1 MSLHDCELCG
11 SADAIEVPFA
21 RLYTGDQPIHICCG
35 CGFVFIRE
43 RRSAREIA
51 DSWSGLYDGTYSP
64 RSPAV
69 LARLTYVAETIRQT
83 IRPAGKSVCDIGAGD
98 GSFLEMMRAMCA
110 RPFGIEPSSASERM
124 YKLVIP
130 HFVGTIEEFPGG
142 LFDIVTI
149 LWTLE
154 NCSSCID
161 MLRAARRMLKPDGH
175 LVVATGSRIKV
186 PFKKPLHCYLG
197 KNPADTHAFR
207 FSANTLHRALN
218 CAGFR
223 LNYMNH
229 YFDSDVLLVIGTPS
243 TPIEPFAFG
252 DHRDSVADFFARWHR
267 DWP

>member
-1 MSLHDCELCG
+1 MLHNCDLCG
-11 SADAIEVPFA
+11 SSEAIEVPFA
-21 RLYTGDQPIHICCG
+21 REYTGNQPIHICCG
-35 CGFVFIRE
+35 CGFVFVRA
-43 RRSAREIA
+43 RRSARAIA
-51 DSWSGLYDGTYSP
+51 DSWSGLFDGVYAP
-64 RSPAV
+64 QSPAV
-69 LARLTYVAETIRQT
+69 LARLTYVAETMRQR

-110 RPFGIEPSSASERM
+110 RPFGIEPSAANER
-124 YKLVIP
+124 LRSLDIP
-130 HFVGTIEEFPGG
+130 HFAGTIEEFPGG